1 MKNNI
6 KNKKILFYEKI
17 LENNMKKAKLYDNV
31 FEAEKIIYVNDFDSA
46 ISHLEKDKID
56 ILLIETGNI
65 NETISNQVFDMRNR
79 FPNII
84 IVVLSITHNL
94 NLKRDFLEIIDL
106 YIKRPT
112 TPFFVLNE
120 LTQYLE
126 VYESKPEVSS

>member
-46 ISHLEKDKID
+46 ISHLEKDKTD

-126 VYESKPEVSS
+126 VYESKSEVSS

>member
-1 MKNNI
+1 M

-126 VYESKPEVSS
+126 VYESKLEVSS

>member
-46 ISHLEKDKID
+46 ISYLEKDKID